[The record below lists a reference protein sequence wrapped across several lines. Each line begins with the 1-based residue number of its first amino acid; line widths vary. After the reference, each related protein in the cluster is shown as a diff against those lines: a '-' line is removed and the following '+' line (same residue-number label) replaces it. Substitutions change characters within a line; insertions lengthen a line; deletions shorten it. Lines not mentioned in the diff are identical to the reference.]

1 MMDIFSPVSVLRGVG
16 EAKAKAFNKLGIFS
30 IYDLLHHFPKAY
42 QHRGAVS
49 TIAETVMKIK
59 QTGELAPTSLVLTV
73 GTDAV
78 TKMIRRGMV
87 LTKFKAYD
95 ESGVCEI
102 TYFNQGYLKD
112 TFKKGS
118 TFRFWCRPTYEYGH
132 LNLNSPA
139 YEMCIPGRK
148 LDEIVPVY
156 PLTKGL
162 TQKAIAAHVR
172 DALRIV
178 GNIPEHLPTRVLI
191 DNNVASLSYALKNIH
206 FPENLEAL
214 YKARKRFDFDRIFCI
229 SAALASNTAKRNEN
243 APAMK
248 NTDYSPI
255 LSALPFTLTGAQAR
269 AASEISADMSKKRQ
283 MCRILCGDVGS
294 GKTAVAAIAAYISV
308 SNGYQCAL
316 MVPTEILA
324 KQHYSELCPLFEKL
338 GFRCSLLTGSLK
350 ASEKKKLQ
358 ADIAGGENCPD
369 LIIGTHALLTDK
381 VIFKNLGLIITDEQH
396 RFGANQRAAL
406 GEKSE
411 NAHTLVMSATPIPR
425 TLSLVYY
432 GDLDRSVLD
441 ELPPGRLKVGTFTVD
456 ESYRARLNGFIKKQA
471 EEGHRTYVV
480 CPAIEESESMAD
492 DPDNIYDID
501 FMCEFTENEPQL
513 KGAVEYASKLK
524 EQLPTLRIGF
534 VHGKL
539 KTAEKDSVMSDFAE
553 GRLDVLVS
561 TTVIEVGVNVPEA
574 TLMVVENAER
584 FGLSQL
590 HQLRGRVGRGKAKS
604 YCILVS
610 DTKNETSRQRLEIMC
625 NLSDGYL
632 IAEEDLKLRGPGDF
646 FANGGIIRQH
656 GAALAPIT
664 EESDKE
670 LYENAVSAAKALID
684 SDPTLSSS
692 EHTNLA
698 KIIQKMLIGT
708 ENTIN

>member
-1 MMDIFSPVSVLRGVG
+1 MNVFSPITEMKGVG
-16 EAKAKAFNKLGIFS
+16 AAKAAALSRLGIFTV
-30 IYDLLHHFPKAY
+30 YDLLHHFPKAY
-42 QHRGAVS
+42 QNRGAV
-49 TIAETVMKIK
+49 TTVAEASMRLR
-59 QTGELAPTSLVLTV
+59 QTGETAPASLMLTV

-78 TKMIRRGMV
+78 TKMIRKGMT

-95 ESGVCEI
+95 ESGVCDV
-102 TYFNQGYLKD
+102 TFFNQGYLKD
-112 TFKKGS
+112 TFRKGA

-132 LNLNSPA
+132 LQLSSPA

-148 LDEIVPVY
+148 LDAIVPVY
-156 PLTKGL
+156 PLTRGIS
-162 TQKAIAAHVR
+162 QKMLS
-172 DALRIV
+172 ALIREAMKFT
-178 GNIPEHLPTRVLI
+178 GALDEHLPSQVLLE
-191 DNNVASLSYALKNIH
+191 NNICSLAYAIRNIH

-214 YKARKRFDFDRIFCI
+214 YKSRKRFEFDRIFCT
-229 SAALASNTAKRNEN
+229 SAALAMRGEKRNN
-243 APAMK
+243 GAPPME
-248 NTDYSPI
+248 NTDISPI
-255 LSALPFTLTGAQAR
+255 LSALPFSLTDAQAR
-269 AASEISADMSKKRQ
+269 AVSEISSDMTRTRQ

-308 SNGYQCAL
+308 QNGYQCAL

-324 KQHYSELCPLFEKL
+324 KQHYAELKPLFEKL
-338 GFRCSLLTGSLK
+338 GFRCVLLTGSLK
-350 ASEKKKLQ
+350 ASEKKMTQ
-358 ADIAGGENCPD
+358 TSIATGEDSPQ

-381 VIFKNLGLIITDEQH
+381 VKFKNLGLIITDEQH

-406 GEKSE
+406 GEKSQC
-411 NAHTLVMSATPIPR
+411 AHTLVMSATPIPR

-480 CPAIEESESMAD
+480 CPAIEENDAAAD
-492 DPDNIYDID
+492 DPDNLYDID
-501 FMCEFTENEPQL
+501 FSGNASEPPL
-513 KGAVEYASKLK
+513 KGAVEYAEKLQK
-524 EQLPTLRIGF
+524 QLPMLRIGF

-539 KTAEKDSVMSDFAE
+539 KASEKDAVMSDFAE

-590 HQLRGRVGRGKAKS
+590 HQLRGRVGRGRAKS

-610 DTKNETSRQRLEIMC
+610 DTKNEISKQRLDIMC
-625 NLSDGYL
+625 RLSDGYL

-656 GAALAPIT
+656 GAINGSPMD
-664 EESDKE
+664 ESDSE
-670 LYENAVSAAKALID
+670 LWENAISAAKKLID
-684 SDPTLSSS
+684 MDPTLS
-692 EHTNLA
+692 TPQNAPLAAIVRNLLSGA
-698 KIIQKMLIGT
+698 

>member
-1 MMDIFSPVSVLRGVG
+1 MDMFSPVTMMRGVG
-16 EAKAKAFNKLGIFS
+16 EAKAKALARLGIFS

-42 QHRGAVS
+42 QNRGAVQS
-49 TIAETVMKIK
+49 IAETVMKIK
-59 QTGELAPTSLVLTV
+59 QTGELSPTSLMLTV
-73 GTDAV
+73 ASDPV

-112 TFKKGS
+112 VFKKGS
-118 TFRFWCRPTYEYGH
+118 TFRFWCRPSYEYGH

-139 YEMCIPGRK
+139 YEMCIPGRE
-148 LDEIVPVY
+148 LDAIVPVY

-162 TQKAIAAHVR
+162 SQKAIAALVR
-172 DALRIV
+172 DAMRMTGSIA
-178 GNIPEHLPTRVLI
+178 EHLPPKVLKENSI
-191 DNNVASLSYALKNIH
+191 SSISYALRNIH

-229 SAALASNTAKRNEN
+229 SAALASNTAKRSEN
-243 APAMK
+243 APAMH
-248 NTDYSPI
+248 NTDYSAI
-255 LSALPFTLTGAQAR
+255 LSALPFSLTGAQAR
-269 AASEISADMSKKRQ
+269 AASEIAADMAKNRQ

-308 SNGYQCAL
+308 SSGYQCAL

-324 KQHYSELCPLFEKL
+324 KQHYAELCPLFEKL
-338 GFRCSLLTGSLK
+338 GYRCSLLVGSLK
-350 ASEKKKLQ
+350 ASEKKAIQ
-358 ADIAGGENCPD
+358 ASIAGGENCPD

-381 VIFKNLGLIITDEQH
+381 VVFKNLGLIITDEQH

-411 NAHTLVMSATPIPR
+411 SAHTLVMSATPIPR

-480 CPAIEESESMAD
+480 CPAIEESESATD

-501 FMCEFTENEPQL
+501 FMGEASENEPQL
-513 KGAVEYASKLK
+513 KGAVEYSAKLK

-539 KTAEKDSVMSDFAE
+539 KTAEKDAVMSDFAE

-670 LYENAVSAAKALID
+670 LYENAVSAAKELID
-684 SDPTLSSS
+684 CDPTLSLP
-692 EHTNLA
+692 EHANLA
-698 KIIQKMLIGT
+698 KIVQKMLMGT

>member
-1 MMDIFSPVSVLRGVG
+1 MDIFSPVTALRGVG
-16 EAKAKAFNKLGIFS
+16 EAKAKALARLGIFS
-30 IYDLLHHFPKAY
+30 IYDLLNYFPKAY

-49 TIAETVMKIK
+49 TIAETVLKIK
-59 QTGELAPTSLVLTV
+59 QTGELAPTSLMLTV
-73 GTDAV
+73 GTDPV

-87 LTKFKAYD
+87 LTKFKAFD

-102 TYFNQGYLKD
+102 TFFNQAYVKD
-112 TFKKGS
+112 IFKKGS
-118 TFRFWCRPTYEYGH
+118 AFRFWCRPTYERGH
-132 LNLNSPA
+132 LSLNSPA
-139 YEMCIPGRK
+139 YEMCIPGRE
-148 LDEIVPVY
+148 LDAIVPVY
-156 PLTKGL
+156 SLTRGVS
-162 TQKAIAAHVR
+162 QKMLISLMR
-172 DALRIV
+172 DALRYS
-178 GNIPEHLPTRVLI
+178 GGLGEHIPPKVLLENKI
-191 DNNVASLSYALKNIH
+191 ASLNYAIKNVH
-206 FPENLEAL
+206 FPESLEAL
-214 YKARKRFDFDRIFCI
+214 YSARRRFDFDRIFTI
-229 SAALASNTAKRNEN
+229 SAALASNTAKRSEN
-243 APAMK
+243 APPMK
-248 NTDYSPI
+248 STDYSPI
-255 LSALPFTLTGAQAR
+255 LSALPFALTGAQAR
-269 AASEISADMSKKRQ
+269 AAKEIAADMAKSRQ

-294 GKTAVAAIAAYISV
+294 GKTAVAAIASYICV
-308 SNGYQCAL
+308 SNGYQAAL

-324 KQHYSELCPLFEKL
+324 KQHYAELRPLFESL
-338 GFRCSLLTGSLK
+338 GYKCALLIGSLK

-358 ADIAGGENCPD
+358 AEIAGGDGRPD

-381 VIFKNLGLIITDEQH
+381 VAFENLGLIITDEQH

-411 NAHTLVMSATPIPR
+411 CAHTLVMSATPIPR

-456 ESYRARLNGFIKKQA
+456 EGYRARLNGFIKKQA

-480 CPAIEESESMAD
+480 CPAIEESESASDDAD
-492 DPDNIYDID
+492 NLYDID
-501 FMCEFTENEPQL
+501 FMGGGQSEPQL
-513 KGAVEYASKLK
+513 KGAVEYAAKLQ
-524 EQLPTLRIGF
+524 EELPTLRIGF

-539 KTAEKDSVMSDFAE
+539 KTAEKDRVMSDFAE

-590 HQLRGRVGRGKAKS
+590 HQLRGRVGRGRHKS

-610 DTKNETSRQRLEIMC
+610 DTKNETSKKRLEIMC

-656 GAALAPIT
+656 GASFSPIT
-664 EESDKE
+664 EDGDKN
-670 LYENAVSAAKALID
+670 LYENAVSAAKAVVD
-684 SDPTLSSS
+684 ADPTLSAH
-692 EHTNLA
+692 ENRTLA
-698 KIIQKMLIGT
+698 KIVQKMLIGT

>member
-1 MMDIFSPVSVLRGVG
+1 MDIFSPVTVLRGVG
-16 EAKAKAFNKLGIFS
+16 DAKAKALSKLGIFS
-30 IYDLLHHFPKAY
+30 IYDLLNYFPKAY

-59 QTGELAPTSLVLTV
+59 QTGELAPTSLILTV
-73 GTDAV
+73 GTDAT

-87 LTKFKAYD
+87 LTKFKAFD
-95 ESGVCEI
+95 ESGVCEV
-102 TYFNQGYLKD
+102 TFFNQGYLKD
-112 TFKKGS
+112 VFKKGS

-139 YEMCIPGRK
+139 YEMCIPGK
-148 LDEIVPVY
+148 DLDAIVPVY
-156 PLTKGL
+156 SLTRGV
-162 TQKAIAAHVR
+162 TQKMLIALMR
-172 DALRIV
+172 DAMRFSGGLGEHIPTSV
-178 GNIPEHLPTRVLI
+178 LLENNI
-191 DNNVASLSYALKNIH
+191 ASHTYSIKNIH

-214 YKARKRFDFDRIFCI
+214 YSARKRFEFDRIFCT
-229 SAALASNTAKRNEN
+229 SAALASNTAKRSEN
-243 APAMK
+243 APPMA
-248 NTDYSPI
+248 NTDYSAI
-255 LSALPFTLTGAQAR
+255 LNALPFALTGAQAR
-269 AASEISADMSKKRQ
+269 AAGEIAADMAKRRQ

-324 KQHYSELCPLFEKL
+324 KQHYAELRPLFESL
-338 GFRCSLLTGSLK
+338 GYRCALLTGSLK
-350 ASEKKKLQ
+350 ASEKKKIQ
-358 ADIAGGENCPD
+358 AEISGGENCPD

-381 VIFKNLGLIITDEQH
+381 VAFKNLGLIITDEQH

-406 GEKSE
+406 GEKSAC
-411 NAHTLVMSATPIPR
+411 AHTLVMSATPIPR

-456 ESYRARLNGFIKKQA
+456 ESYRTRLNGFIKKQA

-480 CPAIEESESMAD
+480 CPAIEESDSAGD
-492 DPDNIYDID
+492 DPDNLYDID
-501 FMCEFTENEPQL
+501 FSGEGSSEPQL
-513 KGAVEYASKLK
+513 KGAVEYAAKLQA
-524 EQLPTLRIGF
+524 ELPSLRIGF

-539 KTAEKDSVMSDFAE
+539 KTAEKDAVMSDFAE

-590 HQLRGRVGRGKAKS
+590 HQLRGRVGRGRHKS

-610 DTKNETSRQRLEIMC
+610 DTKNETSKKRLDIMC
-625 NLSDGYL
+625 KLSDGYL

-646 FANGGIIRQH
+646 FANGGMIRQH
-656 GAALAPIT
+656 GASLAPIM
-664 EESDKE
+664 EDGDKK
-670 LYENAVSAAKALID
+670 LYENAVSAARELID
-684 SDPTLSSS
+684 RDPTLSRP
-692 EHTNLA
+692 ENKNLA
-698 KIIQKMLIGT
+698 KIVQKMLLGT

>member
-1 MMDIFSPVSVLRGVG
+1 MDIFSPVTVLRGVG
-16 EAKAKAFNKLGIFS
+16 EAKAKALARLGIFT

-59 QTGELAPTSLVLTV
+59 QTGELSPTSLVLTV

-112 TFKKGS
+112 TFKKGA

-132 LNLNSPA
+132 LCLNSPA
-139 YEMCIPGRK
+139 YEMCIPGRE
-148 LDEIVPVY
+148 LDAIVPVY
-156 PLTKGL
+156 PLTRGIS
-162 TQKAIAAHVR
+162 QKLLIMLVR
-172 DALRIV
+172 DALRYV
-178 GNIPEHLPTRVLI
+178 GKLDEHLPADVLL
-191 DNNVASLSYALKNIH
+191 DNGICSIGYAIRNVH
-206 FPENLEAL
+206 FPESLEAL
-214 YKARKRFDFDRIFCI
+214 YKARRRFDFDRVFCT
-229 SAALASNTAKRNEN
+229 SAALASNTAKRSEN
-243 APAMK
+243 APPMQ

-255 LSALPFTLTGAQAR
+255 LSALPFSLTGAQAR
-269 AASEISADMSKKRQ
+269 AAAEIAADMAGCRQ

-324 KQHYSELCPLFEKL
+324 KQHYAELRPLFEGL
-338 GFRCSLLTGSLK
+338 GYKCSLLVGSLK
-350 ASEKKKLQ
+350 ASEKKKIQ
-358 ADIAGGENCPD
+358 ASIADEDGPD

-381 VIFKNLGLIITDEQH
+381 VSFRRLGLIITDEQH

-406 GEKSE
+406 GEKSAC
-411 NAHTLVMSATPIPR
+411 AHTLVMSATPIPR

-480 CPAIEESESMAD
+480 CPAIEESDASAD
-492 DPDNIYDID
+492 DPDNLYDIIFAD
-501 FMCEFTENEPQL
+501 NDADSEPPL
-513 KGAVEYASKLK
+513 KGAVEYAAKLK

-539 KTAEKDSVMSDFAE
+539 KTAEKDAVMSDFAE

-610 DTKNETSRQRLEIMC
+610 DTKNEVSKKRLDIMC
-625 NLSDGYL
+625 SLSDGYL

-646 FANGGIIRQH
+646 FANGGVIRQH
-656 GAALAPIT
+656 GASMMPIT
-664 EESDKE
+664 DDSDRE
-670 LYENAVSAAKALID
+670 LYENAVSAAKMLVD
-684 SDPTLSSS
+684 RDPTLSMP
-692 EHTNLA
+692 ENAKLA
-698 KIIQKMLIGT
+698 TIVRKMLEGT

>member
-1 MMDIFSPVSVLRGVG
+1 MDIFSPVTALRGVG
-16 EAKAKAFNKLGIFS
+16 EAKAKSLARLGIFS

-42 QHRGAVS
+42 QNRGAVQ
-49 TIAETVMKIK
+49 TISETVMKIK
-59 QTGELAPTSLVLTV
+59 QIGELAPTSLMLTV
-73 GTDAV
+73 GSDPI

-112 TFKKGS
+112 VFKKGA

-139 YEMCIPGRK
+139 YEMCIPGRQ
-148 LDEIVPVY
+148 LDAIVPVY

-162 TQKAIAAHVR
+162 SQKAMAALVR
-172 DALRIV
+172 DAMRMAGSLTEH
-178 GNIPEHLPTRVLI
+178 IPSSVLMENSICSLP
-191 DNNVASLSYALKNIH
+191 YAIRNIH

-229 SAALASNTAKRNEN
+229 SAALASNTAKRSEN
-243 APAMK
+243 APAMQS
-248 NTDYSPI
+248 TDYSPM
-255 LSALPFTLTGAQAR
+255 LSALPFSLTGAQAR
-269 AASEISADMSKKRQ
+269 AAGEIAADMAKKRQ

-324 KQHYSELCPLFEKL
+324 KQHYAELCPLFEKL
-338 GFRCSLLTGSLK
+338 GYRCSLLVGSLK
-350 ASEKKKLQ
+350 ASEKKKIQ
-358 ADIAGGENCPD
+358 TSIAGGENCPH

-381 VIFKNLGLIITDEQH
+381 VVFNNLGLIITDEQH

-411 NAHTLVMSATPIPR
+411 SAHTLVMSATPIPR

-456 ESYRARLNGFIKKQA
+456 EGYRARLNGFIKKQA

-480 CPAIEESESMAD
+480 CPAIEESESAD

-501 FMCEFTENEPQL
+501 FLGESSNEPQL
-513 KGAVEYASKLK
+513 KGAVEYAAKLQS
-524 EQLPTLRIGF
+524 ELPSLRIGF

-539 KTAEKDSVMSDFAE
+539 KTAEKDAVMSDFAE

-610 DTKNETSRQRLEIMC
+610 DTKNEISKQRLDIMC
-625 NLSDGYL
+625 KLSDGYL

-656 GAALAPIT
+656 GASLSPIMDDG
-664 EESDKE
+664 DKT
-670 LYENAVSAAKALID
+670 LCENAVSAAKSLVD
-684 SDPTLSSS
+684 SDPTLSAP
-692 EHTNLA
+692 EHANLA
-698 KIIQKMLIGT
+698 KIVQKMLIGT

>member
-1 MMDIFSPVSVLRGVG
+1 MDMFSPVTALRGVG
-16 EAKAKAFNKLGIFS
+16 ETKAKALARLGILTVC
-30 IYDLLHHFPKAY
+30 DLLYHFPKAY
-42 QHRGAVS
+42 QHRGNVS

-73 GTDAV
+73 GTDPV

-102 TYFNQGYLKD
+102 TFFNQGYLKD
-112 TFKKGS
+112 TFHKGS
-118 TFRFWCRPTYEYGH
+118 TFRFWCRPTYEYNR
-132 LNLNSPA
+132 LCLNSPA
-139 YEMCIPGRK
+139 FEMCIPGRE
-148 LDEIVPVY
+148 LDAIVPVY
-156 PLTKGL
+156 PLTKGIS
-162 TQKAIAAHVR
+162 QKLLIMLIR
-172 DALRIV
+172 DALRSIV
-178 GNIPEHLPTRVLI
+178 KLDEHLPHDVLI
-191 DNNVASLSYALKNIH
+191 DNNICSLAYAMRNIH

-214 YKARKRFDFDRIFCI
+214 YNSRKRFDFDRVFCI
-229 SAALASNTAKRNEN
+229 SAALASNTAKRSEN
-243 APAMK
+243 APPMK
-248 NTDYSPI
+248 STDYSPI
-255 LSALPFTLTGAQAR
+255 LSALPFSLTGAQAR
-269 AASEISADMSKKRQ
+269 AAGEIAADMSKSRQ

-324 KQHYSELCPLFEKL
+324 KQHYAELRPLFEKL
-338 GFRCSLLTGSLK
+338 GYKCSLLVGSLK
-350 ASEKKKLQ
+350 ASEKKKIQ
-358 ADIAGGENCPD
+358 ASIAGGEDCPH

-381 VIFKNLGLIITDEQH
+381 VVFKKLGLVITDEQH

-406 GEKSE
+406 GEKSAA
-411 NAHTLVMSATPIPR
+411 AHTLVMSATPIPR

-480 CPAIEESESMAD
+480 CPAIEESDTPSDDAD
-492 DPDNIYDID
+492 NLYDIVFSD
-501 FMCEFTENEPQL
+501 NDSDSEHSL
-513 KGAVEYASKLK
+513 KGAVEYAAKLK
-524 EQLPTLRIGF
+524 EQLPMLRIGF

-539 KTAEKDSVMSDFAE
+539 KTAEKDAVMSDFAE

-610 DTKNETSRQRLEIMC
+610 DTKNDVSKKRLEIMC
-625 NLSDGYL
+625 RLSDGYL

-646 FANGGIIRQH
+646 FANGGVIRQH
-656 GAALAPIT
+656 GAAMHPIT
-664 EESDKE
+664 DEGDSE
-670 LYENAVSAAKALID
+670 LYENAVSAAKMLVE
-684 SDPTLSSS
+684 SDPSLSQPQ
-692 EHTNLA
+692 NAKLA
-698 KIIQKMLIGT
+698 VIVRKLLEGT

>member
-1 MMDIFSPVSVLRGVG
+1 MDIFSPVTMLRGVG
-16 EAKAKAFNKLGIFS
+16 EAKAKALSRLGIFS

-42 QHRGAVS
+42 QNRGAVQS
-49 TIAETVMKIK
+49 VAETVMKIK
-59 QTGELAPTSLVLTV
+59 QTGEISPTSLMLTV
-73 GTDAV
+73 GSDPV

-112 TFKKGS
+112 VFKKGS
-118 TFRFWCRPTYEYGH
+118 TFRFWCRPSYEYGH

-139 YEMCIPGRK
+139 YEMCIPGRE
-148 LDEIVPVY
+148 LDAIVPVY

-162 TQKAIAAHVR
+162 SQKAIAALVR
-172 DALRIV
+172 DAMRMA
-178 GNIPEHLPTRVLI
+178 GNIAEHLPTSVLMENSI
-191 DNNVASLSYALKNIH
+191 SSISYALRNIH

-229 SAALASNTAKRNEN
+229 SAALASNTAKRSEN
-243 APAMK
+243 APPMK

-255 LSALPFTLTGAQAR
+255 LSELPFSLTGAQAR
-269 AASEISADMSKKRQ
+269 AASEIAADMAKKCQ

-324 KQHYSELCPLFEKL
+324 KQHYAELCPLFEKL
-338 GFRCSLLTGSLK
+338 GYRCSLLVGSLK
-350 ASEKKKLQ
+350 ASEKKAIQ
-358 ADIAGGENCPD
+358 ASIAGGENCPH

-381 VIFKNLGLIITDEQH
+381 VVFNNLGLVITDEQH

-411 NAHTLVMSATPIPR
+411 SAHTLVMSATPIPR

-471 EEGHRTYVV
+471 EEGHRTYIV
-480 CPAIEESESMAD
+480 CPAIEESEAAD
-492 DPDNIYDID
+492 DPDNIFDID
-501 FMCEFTENEPQL
+501 FMGDAGSNEPQL
-513 KGAVEYASKLK
+513 KGAVEYAAKLQA
-524 EQLPTLRIGF
+524 ELPTLRIGF

-539 KTAEKDSVMSDFAE
+539 KTAEKDAVMSDFAN

-610 DTKNETSRQRLEIMC
+610 DTKNEISKRRLDIMC
-625 NLSDGYL
+625 QLSDGYL

-656 GAALAPIT
+656 GASLSPIMDDG
-664 EESDKE
+664 DKE
-670 LYENAVSAAKALID
+670 LYDNAVSAAKFLVDA
-684 SDPTLSSS
+684 DPTLSAP
-692 EHTNLA
+692 EHANLA
-698 KIIQKMLIGT
+698 KIVQKMLIGT

>member
-1 MMDIFSPVSVLRGVG
+1 MDIFSPVTALKGVG
-16 EAKAKAFNKLGIFS
+16 EAKAKALARLGIFTL
-30 IYDLLHHFPKAY
+30 YDLLHHFPKAY
-42 QHRGAVS
+42 QNRGAVQS
-49 TIAETVMKIK
+49 IAETVMKIK
-59 QTGELAPTSLVLTV
+59 QTGELTPTSLMLTV
-73 GTDAV
+73 GNDPV

-102 TYFNQGYLKD
+102 TFFNQSYVRD
-112 TFKKGS
+112 IFKKGS

-139 YEMCIPGRK
+139 YEMCIPGRE
-148 LDEIVPVY
+148 LAPIVPVY

-162 TQKAIAAHVR
+162 SQKAVAALVR
-172 DALRIV
+172 DAIRLSGGIS
-178 GNIPEHLPTRVLI
+178 EHLPVNVLME
-191 DNNVASLSYALKNIH
+191 NNICSASYAIRNIH
-206 FPENLEAL
+206 FPENLDAL
-214 YKARKRFDFDRIFCI
+214 YKAKKRFDFDRIFCI
-229 SAALASNTAKRNEN
+229 SAALASNTAKRSEN
-243 APAMK
+243 APPME

-255 LSALPFTLTGAQAR
+255 LSALPFSLTGAQAR
-269 AASEISADMSKKRQ
+269 AASEIAADMAQKRQ

-324 KQHYSELCPLFEKL
+324 KQHFAELCPLFESL
-338 GFRCSLLTGSLK
+338 GYRCSLLIGSLK
-350 ASEKKKLQ
+350 ASEKRSIQ
-358 ADIAGGENCPD
+358 SAIAGGENAPH

-381 VIFKNLGLIITDEQH
+381 VSFKNLGLIITDEQH

-411 NAHTLVMSATPIPR
+411 SAHTLVMSATPIPR

-456 ESYRARLNGFIKKQA
+456 EGYRARLNGFIKKQA

-480 CPAIEESESMAD
+480 CPAIEESDSTTD
-492 DPDNIYDID
+492 DPDNIFDID
-501 FMCEFTENEPQL
+501 LFGTSSSKEPQL
-513 KGAVEYASKLK
+513 KGAVEYAAKLQ
-524 EQLPTLRIGF
+524 EQLPSLRIGF

-539 KTAEKDSVMSDFAE
+539 KTAEKDAVMSDFAE

-590 HQLRGRVGRGKAKS
+590 HQLRGRVGRGRAKS

-610 DTKNETSRQRLEIMC
+610 DTKNETSKQRLEIMC

-656 GAALAPIT
+656 GASLAPIGD
-664 EESDKE
+664 EGDKE
-670 LYENAVSAAKALID
+670 LYENAVSSAKALID
-684 SDPTLSSS
+684 SDPTLSAP
-692 EHTNLA
+692 EHANLA
-698 KIIQKMLIGT
+698 KIVQKMLIGT